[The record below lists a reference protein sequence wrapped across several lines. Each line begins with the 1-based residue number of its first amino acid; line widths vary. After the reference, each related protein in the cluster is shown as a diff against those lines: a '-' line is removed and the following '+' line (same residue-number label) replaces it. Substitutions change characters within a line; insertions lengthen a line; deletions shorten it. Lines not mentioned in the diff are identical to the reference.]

1 MHQQEKRKPV
11 HLEREKVQ
19 EHSEKRKVRKIEEE
33 KVVCSA
39 REEVQQ
45 EEWKRSSIKELKKRV
60 EEHCGKKVP

>member
-1 MHQQEKRKPV
+1 V